1 MSRGAC
7 LDGQIA
13 KYTNDKLGQPPHILS
28 KEDELRE
35 YGYVPKTQSMFRKY
49 VKMRQLDRL
58 EDLLEMHADEI
69 FIDMREA
76 ETGRTALMDAVCTN
90 EADIVRVLLEQGA
103 DPHIRDF
110 SEMRYTVVEI
120 AQTLCEDDPDYEDVL
135 GLLCEAA
142 GFDRPPTLRKE
153 IAFAERMLREA

>member
-13 KYTNDKLGQPPHILS
+13 KYNDKQGQPPHILT

-49 VKMRQLDRL
+49 VKTRQLDRL
-58 EDLLEMHADEI
+58 EDLLESQAGEI
-69 FIDMREA
+69 FVDMRES
-76 ETGRTALMDAVCTN
+76 ETGKTALMDAVCAN
-90 EADIVRVLLEQGA
+90 ELDIVRVLLEQGA

-120 AQTLCEDDPDYEDVL
+120 AQTLCEDDPDYEEVL
-135 GLLCEAA
+135 SLLCEAA
-142 GFDRPPTLRKE
+142 GFERPPPLRKE
-153 IAFAERMLREA
+153 IAFAERMIREA